1 MKRDF
6 LKELGLDA
14 DVIDKI
20 MAENGNDI
28 NKAKAESEKLNA
40 ELEQV
45 KSDLTKANDTLEKF
59 KDYDNVKADV
69 EKYKAEYE
77 KSKAD
82 YEQKINTIER
92 QSRIKEFTG
101 SKQFVNDFTRDSIN
115 KMIDDEMQKK
125 ENKDKSIEDLFKALT
140 DGKNDILKNVSA
152 PTPPKM
158 ANMADTKDDGS
169 NEDKVRAIMGLPPL
183 KA

>member
-6 LKELGLDA
+6 LKDLGLDA

-28 NKAKAESEKLNA
+28 NKAKGDAEKLNA
-40 ELEQV
+40 ELEQT
-45 KSDLTKANDTLEKF
+45 KSDLQKANETLDKF
-59 KDYDNVKADV
+59 KDYDNVKAEV
-69 EKYKAEYE
+69 EKYKADAE
-77 KSKAD
+77 KSKTE
-82 YEQKINTIER
+82 YEQKIAKMER
-92 QSRIKEFTG
+92 AAKIKDFTG

-115 KMIDDEMQKK
+115 RMIDDAMQLK
-125 ENKDKSIEDLFKALT
+125 ENKDKTIEELFKSFT
-140 DGKNDILKNVSA
+140 DGKTDILKNVDA

-169 NEDKVRAIMGLPPL
+169 NEAKVRAIMGLPPL